1 MPRTCT
7 ICTHPDRTGIERAL
21 IAAEPFRHIAE
32 RTGTSPAALHRHRSE
47 HLPLFL
53 KKAHAAAEVAQAD
66 TLLDQIRELQTR
78 AMRILAKAEE
88 AGDLRTALA
97 AIGQA
102 RSVVELQGKLTGEM
116 DGPLEQPRKVSLQVL
131 IQNTIA
137 LPKVG
142 AGVPGSVPSVRNP
155 H

>member
-1 MPRTCT
+1 MPRNCT
-7 ICTHPDRTGIERAL
+7 ICIHPDRTGIERAL
-21 IAAEPFRHIAE
+21 IAAEPFRHIAS
-32 RTGTSPAALHRHRSE
+32 RTGTSTASLQRHKKD
-47 HLPLFL
+47 HIPLSL
-53 KKAHAAAEVAQAD
+53 RKAHDAVEIAQAD

-97 AIGQA
+97 GIAQA
-102 RSVVELQGKLTGEM
+102 RGLLELQARVTHEIDKAE
-116 DGPLEQPRKVSLQVL
+116 EQPRAVSLQVL

-142 AGVPGSVPSVRNP
+142 AGVPRSLPSVRNP